1 MSKVQFPPARNH
13 SYMANWKLKQR
24 DMSVDNIYTDI
35 LHLLLL
41 DVIQP
46 RFTIIVQNPFNIT
59 ALKWTFLTLYTCDN
73 NWLPIIDFSCYPHLH
88 RPRKTIQ
95 FQLFPFIRLVGD
107 WIVCFS
113 VLWSLFMWLSC
124 KSINSY
130 CIFQMGK
137 IFLISLVHLNNK
149 DVGVPFNNE
158 EQVVLNLNHLVKS
171 VFFWW
176 N

>member
-59 ALKWTFLTLYTCDN
+59 ALK
-73 NWLPIIDFSCYPHLH
+73 
-88 RPRKTIQ
+88 
-95 FQLFPFIRLVGD
+95 
-107 WIVCFS
+107 
-113 VLWSLFMWLSC
+113 
-124 KSINSY
+124 
-130 CIFQMGK
+130 
-137 IFLISLVHLNNK
+137 
-149 DVGVPFNNE
+149 
-158 EQVVLNLNHLVKS
+158 
-171 VFFWW
+171 
-176 N
+176 